1 MLIRD
6 HRHCSGTHPSGLRSP
21 EPVAVPPP
29 AQDDQPSLYPLRPGQ
44 VAREPRS
51 QTPAGRA
58 TWCGC
63 GKRGSSRPLTR
74 VLALRHPSRRTIQM
88 RWCGP
93 GQPDSPHRTSRHRPA
108 RADSSTTAQPV
119 QALVPPHGPRRSA
132 APAAKGGHVRSSAP
146 TSLSRGSRRLHR
158 APARGSLSASPQRR
172 GRALANQ
179 RLPSAPRAPRHT
191 LGPAHRAAVAVATAW
206 REGWRLTSTEP
217 TRGALRQGLEGGGGL
232 CSTPKQRSGGSH
244 GESLTND
251 SQMQIL

>member
-108 RADSSTTAQPV
+108 LPCPGGQRAPLRGASAHAAPTAPGACRTLSYAVHRCRGLRTGPPV
-119 QALVPPHGPRRSA
+119 PGRAVPAAAPPRGPPRPAGLLRAAVCVTPVPASA
-132 APAAKGGHVRSSAP
+132 APETPAPAAPAPAGLHPPVSSPCPPREAP
-146 TSLSRGSRRLHR
+146 LPPAGRGST
-158 APARGSLSASPQRR
+158 
-172 GRALANQ
+172 
-179 RLPSAPRAPRHT
+179 HT
-191 LGPAHRAAVAVATAW
+191 DGDCGHWL
-206 REGWRLTSTEP
+206 LC
-217 TRGALRQGLEGGGGL
+217 QGLWCPGQGVWLVLE
-232 CSTPKQRSGGSH
+232 P
-244 GESLTND
+244 
-251 SQMQIL
+251 